1 VRGVDDDAAEQPL
14 ESQPPG
20 RLRRR
25 RGAHGDGLVW
35 FTPKLFGNAWAELT
49 GKDLKPASAWLV
61 AGVVGHQVIALALAV
76 IVNLAGA
83 TTAAG
88 GIAVAVLVWLGFVVT
103 LEVGELIWERIPFR
117 LFVIRIGNHLVALSL
132 AGAILAVWR

>member
-1 VRGVDDDAAEQPL
+1 MTLPSSLSNLNLLAVFVAGV
-14 ESQPPG
+14 
-20 RLRRR
+20 
-25 RGAHGDGLVW
+25 AHMGTGLVW

-88 GIAVAVLVWLGFVVT
+88 GIAVAVLV
-103 LEVGELIWERIPFR
+103 
-117 LFVIRIGNHLVALSL
+117 
-132 AGAILAVWR
+132 